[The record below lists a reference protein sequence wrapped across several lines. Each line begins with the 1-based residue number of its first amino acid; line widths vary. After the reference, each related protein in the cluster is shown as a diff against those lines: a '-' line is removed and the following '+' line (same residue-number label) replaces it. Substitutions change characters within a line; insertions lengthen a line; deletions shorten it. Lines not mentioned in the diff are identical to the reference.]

1 MANSERAKVIL
12 AVAPNGGRRTKADHP
27 ALPVTVDEL
36 VAETPGW
43 RDAGASLLHLHVRDG
58 EGAHSLSP
66 ALYGEAIEK
75 LRAVI
80 GDSMVIQITTE
91 AVGRLSCQAQ
101 METVRATRPEA
112 ASIALREL
120 APEEADRQ
128 TFADF
133 IAWMHDNRIA
143 PQIILYDRADLDRL
157 LAWTKDGAIDASALS
172 VLYVLGRYSAS
183 QTGNPVDLLAF
194 LGVEEPPFRD
204 WMMCAFGANE
214 LRCAALAA
222 LLGGHV
228 RVGFENNLYL
238 PGGKLAAR
246 NVDLV
251 GETAQ
256 TLKALHVDLASAA
269 DLRSLWRIG

>member
-27 ALPVTVDEL
+27 ALPLTVDEL
-36 VAETPGW
+36 VAEAPAW

-58 EGAHSLSP
+58 EGAHSLNP

-91 AVGRLSCQAQ
+91 AVGRFSRQEQ
-101 METVRATRPEA
+101 MDTVRATRPEA

-120 APEEADRQ
+120 APEDADRQ
-128 TFADF
+128 TFAAF

-172 VLYVLGRYSAS
+172 VLYVLGRYSTS

-194 LGVEEPPFRD
+194 LGVKEPPFRD

-222 LLGGHV
+222 LLNGHV

-246 NVDLV
+246 NADLV